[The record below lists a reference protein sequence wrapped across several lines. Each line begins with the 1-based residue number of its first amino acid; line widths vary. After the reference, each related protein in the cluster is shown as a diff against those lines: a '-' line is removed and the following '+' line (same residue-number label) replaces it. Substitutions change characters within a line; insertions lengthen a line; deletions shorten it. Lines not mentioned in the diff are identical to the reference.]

1 LGEGIVNRKIILKSR
16 PEKEPAE
23 NNFEIQEEN
32 LVNLEVGLVRLKT
45 IYLSLDPYMRG
56 RMNAGRS
63 YSQPVE
69 LGAVMEGE
77 AVSQVVESDSGK
89 FSKGD
94 IVIGRTGWQTMPV
107 VHEEKIEKVELN
119 GAPLSL
125 ALGTLGMPGRT
136 AYIGMTNIAFPK
148 EGETL
153 VVSAASGAVGSV
165 VGQIG
170 KIYNCKV
177 IGVVGN
183 EDKKR
188 YVKEH
193 LGFDECLNYN
203 TQNFSEELKS
213 TCKNGVDIYWEN
225 VGGKT
230 FDAVYPLFNDFAR
243 IPVCGMISMY
253 NNEFDKEAE
262 DRLPMLFRNTLTWRL
277 RIQGF
282 IVSEFPEQKQ
292 EAMNKL
298 TSWFKDGKLKYKEDV
313 VEGLENVVEAFRGLL
328 KGKNFG
334 KLIIKL
340 ADEPN

>member
-1 LGEGIVNRKIILKSR
+1 VNRKIILKSR
-16 PEKEPAE
+16 PDKEPKE
-23 NNFEIQEEN
+23 ENFEIQEVAVEN
-32 LVNLEVGLVRLKT
+32 LEPGLVKLRT

-63 YSQPVE
+63 YSKPVE

-77 AVSQVVESDSGK
+77 AVSEIVESHSKK
-89 FSKGD
+89 FLKGD

-107 VHEEKIEKVELN
+107 VHEEKIEKVEME
-119 GAPLSL
+119 GIPLSL

-136 AYIGMTNIAFPK
+136 AYIGMTNIAAPK

-170 KIYNCKV
+170 KIHNCRV
-177 IGVVGN
+177 VGVVGN

-188 YVKEH
+188 YVEDH
-193 LGFDECLNYN
+193 LGFDACLNYN
-203 TQNFSEELKS
+203 TQSFSEDLKK
-213 TCKNGVDIYWEN
+213 TCKKGVDIYWEN

-230 FDAVYPLFNDFAR
+230 FDSVYPLFNDFAR

-262 DRLPMLFRNTLTWRL
+262 DRLPMLFRDVLTWRL
-277 RIQGF
+277 HIQGF

-292 EAMNKL
+292 EAMNNLIK
-298 TSWFKDGKLKYKEDV
+298 WFKAGKLKYKEDV
-313 VEGLENVVEAFRGLL
+313 VEGLENVVPAFRGLL
-328 KGKNFG
+328 SGKNFG

>member
-1 LGEGIVNRKIILKSR
+1 MNRKIVLKSR
-16 PEKEPAE
+16 PETEPIE
-23 NNFEIQEEN
+23 DNFQIMEEISKN
-32 LVNLEVGLVRLKT
+32 LKPGLVKLRS

-63 YSQPVE
+63 YSKPVE
-69 LGAVMEGE
+69 IGAVMVGE
-77 AVSQVVESDSGK
+77 AVSEIVESYSEK

-107 VHEEKIEKVELN
+107 VHEDKIEKVELN
-119 GAPLSL
+119 GIPLSL
-125 ALGTLGMPGRT
+125 ALGTLGMPGRA
-136 AYIGMTNIAFPK
+136 AYIGMTNIATPK

-170 KIYNCKV
+170 KIFKCKV

-183 EDKKR
+183 EEKKR
-188 YVKEH
+188 YVKDH

-203 TQNFSEELKS
+203 TRDFSEDLKK
-213 TCKNGVDIYWEN
+213 TCENGVDIYWEN

-253 NNEFDKEAE
+253 NNEYGKDAE

-292 EAMNKL
+292 EAMTNL
-298 TSWFKDGKLKYKEDV
+298 ISWFKDGRLKYKEDIV
-313 VEGLENVVEAFRGLL
+313 KGLENAVQAFRGLL
-328 KGKNFG
+328 NGKNFG
-334 KLIIKL
+334 KLIVKL

>member
-1 LGEGIVNRKIILKSR
+1 MNRKIILKSR
-16 PEKEPAE
+16 PVGEPLNE
-23 NNFEIQEEN
+23 NFEIREE
-32 LVNLEVGLVRLKT
+32 VLEKIEPGFVKLKT

-63 YSQPVE
+63 YSKPVE
-69 LGAVMEGE
+69 LGDVMEGE
-77 AVSQVVESDSGK
+77 AVSQVVESDSKK

-107 VHEEKIEKVELN
+107 VYHDKIEKVELK
-119 GAPLSL
+119 GIPLSL

-136 AYIGMTNIAFPK
+136 AYIGMTNIAAPK

-170 KIYNCKV
+170 KIFKCRV

-183 EDKKR
+183 EEKKK
-188 YVKEH
+188 YVKDY

-203 TQNFSEELKS
+203 TPNFVEDLKIA
-213 TCKNGVDIYWEN
+213 CKNGVDIYWEN

-230 FDAVYPLFNDFAR
+230 FEAVYPLFNDFAR

>member
-1 LGEGIVNRKIILKSR
+1 
-16 PEKEPAE
+16 
-23 NNFEIQEEN
+23 
-32 LVNLEVGLVRLKT
+32 
-45 IYLSLDPYMRG
+45 M
-56 RMNAGRS
+56 
-63 YSQPVE
+63 
-69 LGAVMEGE
+69 
-77 AVSQVVESDSGK
+77 
-89 FSKGD
+89 
-94 IVIGRTGWQTMPV
+94 
-107 VHEEKIEKVELN
+107 
-119 GAPLSL
+119 
-125 ALGTLGMPGRT
+125 
-136 AYIGMTNIAFPK
+136 
-148 EGETL
+148 
-153 VVSAASGAVGSV
+153 
-165 VGQIG
+165 
-170 KIYNCKV
+170 
-177 IGVVGN
+177 
-183 EDKKR
+183 
-188 YVKEH
+188 
-193 LGFDECLNYN
+193 NYN
-203 TQNFSEELKS
+203 TPNFVEDLKIA
-213 TCKNGVDIYWEN
+213 CKNGVDIYWEN